1 MSNNT
6 KGFAAL
12 QNFIIHAKPMCLDV
26 FHAVLFLIF
35 IMFLYEFFWQAIL
48 YNSIYIIKGDTD
60 MTKTIKNLAL
70 TLTVISACACSCF
83 ADGNAFTPLN
93 FDDTVYGIRT
103 SAVTS
108 APAQTPAGKTEIPTG
123 NTKMQNAITQLDNAQ
138 VEVRNELL
146 NIKTQYADI
155 DAKYQTL
162 KTERKALDKQIKSI
176 ERRINKIDRQKENI
190 RKNML

>member
-1 MSNNT
+1 
-6 KGFAAL
+6 
-12 QNFIIHAKPMCLDV
+12 
-26 FHAVLFLIF
+26 
-35 IMFLYEFFWQAIL
+35 
-48 YNSIYIIKGDTD
+48 
-60 MTKTIKNLAL
+60 MTKTIKNFILAL
-70 TLTVISACACSCF
+70 TVITACACPSF

-93 FDDTVYGIRT
+93 FDDTTYGVRT
-103 SAVTS
+103 SATTTTVT
-108 APAQTPAGKTEIPTG
+108 PAQNIKSEIPTG

-162 KTERKALDKQIKSI
+162 KAERKALDKQMKSI
-176 ERRINKIDRQKENI
+176 ERRINKIDKQKENI